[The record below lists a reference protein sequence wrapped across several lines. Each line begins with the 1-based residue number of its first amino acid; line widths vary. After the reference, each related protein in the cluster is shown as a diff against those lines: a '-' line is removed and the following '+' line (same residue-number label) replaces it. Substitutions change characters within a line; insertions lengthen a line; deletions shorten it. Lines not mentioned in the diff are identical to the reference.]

1 MIKEKLIKIECNE
14 NGEAVI
20 TSLLEPDLSVFS
32 KEELEILKAS
42 KEKLLDKTDKSV
54 FRLVVLASKRALE
67 ISDGQPKLTD
77 ALPITVKPSTI
88 ALQEIIEGKVKAK

>member
-42 KEKLLDKTDKSV
+42 KEKLLDKSCEEIDK
-54 FRLVVLASKRALE
+54 
-67 ISDGQPKLTD
+67 I
-77 ALPITVKPSTI
+77 I
-88 ALQEIIEGKVKAK
+88 ADETSAYILKKEENKNNEWW

>member
-42 KEKLLDKTDKSV
+42 KEKLLDKSGEEIDKIIADETSAYILKKEENKNDV
-54 FRLVVLASKRALE
+54 
-67 ISDGQPKLTD
+67 KLID
-77 ALPITVKPSTI
+77 MHEV
-88 ALQEIIEGKVKAK
+88 